1 MKRSV
6 AIPVAKM
13 ANYKLAKEAI
23 DARAMTLRDLGRY
36 LWENPEVGFEEVKA
50 HDYITSYLEAQGF
63 EVSRNYILP
72 TAFRA
77 EYGGPGPVVALLC
90 EYDALPGLGHA
101 CGHNLIAEA
110 SVAAAIGVKAVLDSQ
125 GTHGKVVVLGT
136 PAEETGSG
144 KQPMIEGGA
153 LRDLDAALMAH
164 TGSRNGLRFRSI
176 AVSKLQV
183 VYRGQAAHAGQA
195 PWDGVN
201 ALDAAVT
208 AYVHVSVLRQQMKPT
223 ARVHGVIKEGGVS
236 PNVIPE
242 KAVLDYSIRAP
253 TTEDVLKLKPRV
265 EACFRAAA
273 EGSGCSV
280 STTVPSPMVK
290 HLVTNEF
297 MVQVYRKHAEALGFA
312 FEDATSSNN
321 EPMGASTD
329 AGNVSHELPLIHPSF
344 DIGTSAMNHTPAFA
358 EAAATEAAHEA
369 TLVAAKAL
377 AWTVLDVLD
386 DAQLLQSMK
395 DEHDAT
401 FPDGR
406 HSRRGRNLC

>member
-1 MKRSV
+1 MV
-6 AIPVAKM
+6 
-13 ANYKLAKEAI
+13 NYKVAEEAI
-23 DARAMTLRDLGRY
+23 DARANSLRDLGRY
-36 LWENPEVGFEEVKA
+36 LWENPELGLEEVKA
-50 HDYITSYLEAQGF
+50 HDYITGYLETEGF
-63 EVSRNYILP
+63 QVTRSYILP

-90 EYDALPGLGHA
+90 EYDALPGIGHA

-110 SVAAAIGVKAVLDSQ
+110 SVAAAIGVKAALDSQ
-125 GTHGKVVVLGT
+125 GPKKHGKVVVLGT
-136 PAEETGSG
+136 PAEENGNG

-153 LRDLDAALMAH
+153 LKDVDAALMAH

-176 AVSKLQV
+176 AVSKVTV
-183 VYRGQAAHAGQA
+183 VYKGRASHAGQS

-201 ALDAAVT
+201 ALDAAVS
-208 AYVHVSVLRQQMKPT
+208 AYVNVSVLRQQMKPT
-223 ARVHGVIKEGGVS
+223 ARGGAS

-242 KAVLDYSIRAP
+242 RTVLDYSIRAP
-253 TTEDVLKLKPRV
+253 TTEDVLELKPKV

-273 EGSGCSV
+273 EASGCSV

-297 MVQVYRKHAEALGFA
+297 MVQVYRKHAEALGFV

-321 EPMGASTD
+321 EPIGASTD
-329 AGNVSHELPLIHPSF
+329 AGNVSHEVPLIHPSF
-344 DIGTSAMNHTPAFA
+344 DIGTTATNHTPAFA
-358 EAAATEAAHEA
+358 KAAATEAAHQA
-369 TLVAAKAL
+369 TLLAAKAL

-395 DEHDAT
+395 NEHNAT
-401 FPDGR
+401 F
-406 HSRRGRNLC
+406 